1 MGFTHTAVTV
11 NVPQALNEQAMH
23 ISYMISE
30 VRDQGGSVIEATD
43 EGEQMWVDEM
53 LDKSKLPESAFAP
66 SARRVTTTT
75 KVRLAIQTASS
86 PPAMEL
92 DPFVSTEF

>member
-23 ISYMISE
+23 IPHDF
-30 VRDQGGSVIEATD
+30 RGTGSRWVIEATD

-53 LDKSKLPESAFAP
+53 LDKSKLGERFY
-66 SARRVTTTT
+66 ARRVTTTT

>member
-1 MGFTHTAVTV
+1 MECKQLTSKLFLHGIYTYRC
-11 NVPQALNEQAMH
+11 NERPSSLNEQAMH

-53 LDKSKLPESAFAP
+53 LDKSKLGERF
-66 SARRVTTTT
+66 RRVHAGLLQQ
-75 KVRLAIQTASS
+75 RR
-86 PPAMEL
+86 
-92 DPFVSTEF
+92 